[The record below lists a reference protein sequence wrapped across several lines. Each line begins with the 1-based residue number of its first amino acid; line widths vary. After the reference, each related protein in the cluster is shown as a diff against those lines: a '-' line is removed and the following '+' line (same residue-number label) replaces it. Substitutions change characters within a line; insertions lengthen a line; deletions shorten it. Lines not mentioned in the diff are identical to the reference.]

1 MNPMPDALTADR
13 QFFTALIEGDGQA
26 LDRVLSDDFILIDVM
41 SGSVITKPEFLTAIR
56 SRQVTFEAIE
66 PADNL
71 VRLYQ
76 GTAVIT
82 GRTQMKGR
90 FGEKPFAVG
99 SRYTHVFVE
108 QQGEWRL
115 VSAQGTQ
122 ISPPPA
128 VG

>member
-1 MNPMPDALTADR
+1 MNLMPDALTADR
-13 QFFTALIEGDGQA
+13 RFFAALIDGDGRA
-26 LDRVLSDDFILIDVM
+26 LDRILGDEFILIDVM
-41 SGSVITKPEFLTAIR
+41 SGSVITKPDFLAAIR
-56 SRQVTFEAIE
+56 ARQVTFEAIE

-90 FGEKPFAVG
+90 FGEKPFAVS
-99 SRYTHVFVE
+99 SRYTHVFVA
-108 QQGEWRL
+108 QQDEWRL

-128 VG
+128 G

>member
-13 QFFTALIEGDGQA
+13 QFFTALIDGDGQA
-26 LDRVLSDDFILIDVM
+26 LDRLLSDDFILIDVM
-41 SGSVITKPEFLTAIR
+41 SGSVIAKPEFLAAIR
-56 SRQVTFEAIE
+56 SGQVTFEAIE

-71 VRLYQ
+71 VRHYQ

-90 FGEKPFAVG
+90 FGEAPFAFN
-99 SRYTHVFVE
+99 SRYTHVFVA

-122 ISPPPA
+122 ISAPPG